1 MPLRALRAL
10 CSPRRELPKE
20 SEQAQPP
27 PAATRPRLP
36 SHGPPSNEEQ
46 CMARRVRALQ
56 ECGKSAVADR
66 QLQQQQQ
73 RIAIRARL
81 LHTTLHAAALL
92 RTECPAACAR
102 TGMAPLSR
110 IGARGRGMCA
120 KWLWIARARGFRN
133 AALRRRRTGR
143 RRSAR
148 STAVQ
153 SRRLSSVS
161 AGYAHGPQ
169 PQGPLCVG
177 LLPANAEYT
186 ATANAHADDA
196 E

>member
-1 MPLRALRAL
+1 MRESSLRRSEALMHRANRLMPLRAL

-81 LHTTLHAAALL
+81 LHTTLRAAALL

-110 IGARGRGMCA
+110 IGARGRACV
-120 KWLWIARARGFRN
+120 RALN
-133 AALRRRRTGR
+133 RT
-143 RRSAR
+143 
-148 STAVQ
+148 
-153 SRRLSSVS
+153 SSWFS
-161 AGYAHGPQ
+161 QCGTSMAPNG
-169 PQGPLCVG
+169 
-177 LLPANAEYT
+177 
-186 ATANAHADDA
+186 
-196 E
+196 